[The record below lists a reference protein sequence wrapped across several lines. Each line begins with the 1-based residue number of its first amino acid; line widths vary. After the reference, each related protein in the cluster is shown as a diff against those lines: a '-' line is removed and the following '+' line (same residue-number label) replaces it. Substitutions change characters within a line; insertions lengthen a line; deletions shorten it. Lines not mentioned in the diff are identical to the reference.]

1 VIEFLCPNGHRIR
14 CQPEQAGRAAKCP
27 RCGVKFRVPQPTDE
41 DVKEAGSS
49 DSKFP
54 RPEFIDSTGS
64 SRKLPATG
72 GATPS
77 LAEIEFLCPN
87 GHRLH
92 GAVTLQGRPG
102 ACPECGSRF
111 RIPTYEEISAEE
123 ELAHEI
129 NLGHVDG
136 REGSD
141 AGKRAAAETQR
152 SLPTDLGPITTEATS
167 TTVGSTT
174 AHGMAALVARLWAT
188 RPAGATL
195 DLRLRDGETIIP
207 QQFLKRQSDE
217 NQQGIFVVKEA
228 DGSLSIVAV
237 AWDAV
242 ARAAVRGLGELP
254 ADWTE

>member
-1 VIEFLCPNGHRIR
+1 MIEFLCPNGHRIR

-64 SRKLPATG
+64 SRRLPAAG
-72 GATPS
+72 GEAQKP
-77 LAEIEFLCPN
+77 AEIEFLCPN

-92 GAVTLQGRPG
+92 GAATLQGRPG

-129 NLGHVDG
+129 NLGYVDG
-136 REGSD
+136 RDGSD
-141 AGKRAAAETQR
+141 AGRRAAAETQR
-152 SLPTDLGPITTEATS
+152 SLPTDLDAVTSAPGP
-167 TTVGSTT
+167 TVAPSQ
-174 AHGMAALVARLWAT
+174 AMAALVTRLWDT
-188 RPAGATL
+188 RPNGSTL
-195 DLRLRDGETIIP
+195 DLRLRDGETIVP
-207 QQFLKRQSDE
+207 EQFLKRQSQE
-217 NQQGIFVVKEA
+217 SQQGVFVVKEA
-228 DGSLSIVAV
+228 DGSLSLVAI

-242 ARAAVRGLGELP
+242 ARATVRGLSEMP
-254 ADWTE
+254 AAWAE